1 MRQHP
6 PVSSQPRHVLRT
18 TSYER
23 LRARATTTRANSD
36 RIHRPLLL
44 ANFNIT
50 KISYCH
56 LILIDGKK
64 TKYIK
69 KRVVSLFWRLEI
81 FHPWHLLKLFF
92 ADTLRPTRHRGC
104 LNKIGYH
111 LNLPLQIKCTIKLN
125 TRRRFRN
132 QKNNALQ
139 ITQFTWDGIQ
149 NNKKICL
156 TISLSR
162 PQEKRYLK
170 TLAAFKLTFVGP

>member
-1 MRQHP
+1 MEHA
-6 PVSSQPRHVLRT
+6 T
-18 TSYER
+18 TLSRPLVAATRATGYE
-23 LRARATTTRANSD
+23 LRATTSQGDYDTCQ
-36 RIHRPLLL
+36 HRPHTSSFV
-44 ANFNIT
+44 ATFNIT
-50 KISYCH
+50 IISYCH

-132 QKNNALQ
+132 QKNKALQ
-139 ITQFTWDGIQ
+139 ITQFTWAGIK

-156 TISLSR
+156 TISLS
-162 PQEKRYLK
+162 
-170 TLAAFKLTFVGP
+170 